1 MEPASVPSVNLEQFY
16 RFALLLGGDAK
27 TAEQVLAAALTE
39 MQKHLGQLRSTA
51 TRQAWLVSRI
61 RQASPKPGKGSAAA
75 TVAPVLV
82 RTEEEGSEAPQLLT
96 IEAYLVARRFSGL
109 AEPGRSALALL
120 YLDLFSPADL
130 TKLLGLSWEQ
140 LCEVLTS
147 AREELRANVS
157 QMRSPELVLP

>member
-1 MEPASVPSVNLEQFY
+1 LEPASVPSVNLEQFY

-39 MQKHLGQLRSTA
+39 MQKHCGELRSTA
-51 TRQAWLVSRI
+51 SRQAWLVGRI
-61 RQASPKPGKGSAAA
+61 RQASPAPKRNGAGAVVPG
-75 TVAPVLV
+75 LV
-82 RTEEEGSEAPQLLT
+82 RTEEANEAPQLLA
-96 IEAYLVARRFSGL
+96 IEAYLVARRFSSL

-120 YLDLFSPADL
+120 YLDLFSPAEL
-130 TKLLGLSWEQ
+130 TKLLGLSWEK
-140 LCEVLTS
+140 LCEVLAS